1 MRSKHL
7 ILSAVVALAGF
18 LPQSK
23 ASLSLGSADSFAVLG
38 GETITSTGNTVI
50 NGDLGLYEGSDIVG
64 FTFSTSPGPGI
75 VNGAHYGPS
84 DGSTALDAKNDARVA
99 YTVLAGETS
108 SDWSSTALVGLTLD
122 PGVRKFTSDLL
133 LTGVV
138 TLNGGGNPNARFDFL
153 ITSALTAA
161 SGSSIVLENGAQW
174 DNVFWQVGS
183 SATLNAG
190 TSFNGSILANTSIAL
205 KDGASM
211 FGRALALNG
220 SVTMINNNITA
231 VPEPA
236 SFWSGAVCI
245 SAFGAWQWLVAWRR
259 KAGRS

>member
-1 MRSKHL
+1 MKSKHL

-23 ASLSLGSADSFAVLG
+23 ASLNLGSADSFAVLG

-50 NGDLGLYEGSDIVG
+50 YGDVGLYAGSAIVG
-64 FTFSTSPGPGI
+64 FPPGI
-75 VNGAHYGPS
+75 VNGAKYGPDDDS
-84 DGSTALDAKNDARVA
+84 IALNAKNDARVA

-108 SDWSSTALVGLTLD
+108 QDWSSTALVGLTLD
-122 PGVRKFTSDLL
+122 PGVRRFTSDLL

-153 ITSALTAA
+153 IGSALTTG
-161 SGSSIVLENGAQW
+161 SSSSIVLINGAQW

-183 SATLNAG
+183 SATLGTG

-205 KDGASM
+205 DTGANM

-220 SVTMINNNITA
+220 AVTLDNNNITA

-245 SAFGAWQWLVAWRR
+245 SVFGAWQWLVAWRR